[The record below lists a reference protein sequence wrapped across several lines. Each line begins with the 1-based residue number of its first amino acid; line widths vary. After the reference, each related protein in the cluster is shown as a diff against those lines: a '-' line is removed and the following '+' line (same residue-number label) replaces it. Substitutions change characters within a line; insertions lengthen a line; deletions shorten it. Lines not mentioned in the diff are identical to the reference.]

1 MDGNLRKEGGRVY
14 GQMPSHTSS
23 HNGHS
28 MKKKKVNKVNKSAVS
43 HPPPPPR
50 YIFNVCKEA
59 VLVYG
64 SVLASVLNLTE

>member
-43 HPPPPPR
+43 HPPLPPGIYLMFVR
-50 YIFNVCKEA
+50 KLY
-59 VLVYG
+59 LYMD
-64 SVLASVLNLTE
+64 LY